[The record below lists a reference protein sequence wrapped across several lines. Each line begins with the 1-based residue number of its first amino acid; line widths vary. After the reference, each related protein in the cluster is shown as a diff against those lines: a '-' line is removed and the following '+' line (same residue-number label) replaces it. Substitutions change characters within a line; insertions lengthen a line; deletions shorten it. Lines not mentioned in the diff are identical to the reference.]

1 MRSVS
6 VLLCALVAL
15 LFISTASG
23 RELEYL
29 KDLPF
34 AIVKSQPQQRL
45 VVFFFGSD
53 VTATP
58 VLEMVD
64 ETAEYLIGLDL
75 PKLKHFQWV
84 KVDCEYEE
92 NKPDCAEAG
101 FTAGL
106 WIFSS
111 TPHAGIHAFS
121 GARDVLTLS
130 THVRHKFLP
139 FNEADVLSFVDENS
153 FFDRMDKS
161 EDDPPKPIMVKFW
174 EAWCE
179 HCKKLKLPYDQA
191 ATYFKDQIEFMEVEC
206 SKNADTKSFC
216 EHNGVKSFPQLLL
229 FDGEKK
235 HPFDQPDRS
244 VVSFQNFFLGTL
256 PEERFTRI
264 VDEEAPTPPGSSSAG
279 ETKRGQKGMMMKM
292 TNQRERK
299 LQRKRPKKQQK
310 MKMTKKKKKLNQRKK
325 EQKRKERKQKSSK
338 R

>member
-1 MRSVS
+1 M
-6 VLLCALVAL
+6 
-15 LFISTASG
+15 
-23 RELEYL
+23 
-29 KDLPF
+29 
-34 AIVKSQPQQRL
+34 
-45 VVFFFGSD
+45 
-53 VTATP
+53 
-58 VLEMVD
+58 
-64 ETAEYLIGLDL
+64 LDT
-75 PKLKHFQWV
+75 
-84 KVDCEYEE
+84 
-92 NKPDCAEAG
+92 N
-101 FTAGL
+101 
-106 WIFSS
+106 
-111 TPHAGIHAFS
+111 
-121 GARDVLTLS
+121 
-130 THVRHKFLP
+130 FLP

-279 ETKRGQKGMMMKM
+279 ETKRGRKGDDDEDDEPKG
-292 TNQRERK
+292 K
-299 LQRKRPKKQQK
+299 KAPKKK
-310 MKMTKKKKKLNQRKK
+310 AKKAAKDEDDEEEEETKPKKKGTEKKGKK
-325 EQKRKERKQKSSK
+325 AKKATVDDDDEEEEKPKKKTKAKKPKKTS
-338 R
+338 